1 MLDLFGKSFVL
12 LNFSGTNT
20 SAIVDAAQR
29 VNLPLETV
37 NMNEPK
43 VREIYERDLVLVRP
57 DGHVA
62 WRGNVVPGN
71 SDEIVDRI
79 RGAI

>member
-1 MLDLFGKSFVL
+1 M

-20 SAIVDAAQR
+20 SSLTTMAKQVG
-29 VNLPLETV
+29 LPLEVV

-43 VREIYERDLVLVRP
+43 VREIYERDFVLVRP

-62 WRGNVVPGN
+62 WRGNLVPDN
-71 SDEIVDRI
+71 SS
-79 RGAI
+79 AILNKVRAAA